1 MQSAVEHIFLR
12 RVEPDVSHSHPS
24 PAARDGEK
32 NFGSLLDE
40 RLLLFQR
47 KHQIAVTLFGGGQC
61 GKNSASDAKIR
72 LAHVRTF
79 FSIRQAERDPSEVG
93 YFHEVHHLAEDWSP
107 NQILAQFL
115 STVEDQIAPVEQ
127 QFR

>member
-12 RVEPDVSHSHPS
+12 RVEPDMSQSHPS
-24 PAARDGEK
+24 PAARDREK
-32 NFGSLLDE
+32 NFGRFLNE

-61 GKNSASDAKIR
+61 GKNSASNAKIR

-79 FSIRQAERDPSEVG
+79 FRTRQAKRDPSEVG
-93 YFHEVHHLAEDWSP
+93 NFHQVPHLAEDWSP
-107 NQILAQFL
+107 
-115 STVEDQIAPVEQ
+115 
-127 QFR
+127 